1 MATQLFISHIT
12 EEAGIAA
19 TLKARITDDF
29 QVRLAIFL
37 SSDTESIAAGDEW
50 LTSVG
55 AAVRNSAVFIVI
67 CTPVSVTR
75 PWVNFEAG
83 AAWMRDIPVIPVCA
97 GGMRPRGLPMPLAA
111 RQGLDLGDAQGLRR
125 LYGRI
130 ADAVDCRL
138 PDRDY
143 EALAAELSATAAG
156 RRPAGQGGVAPDND
170 KAIGRDWTRLSA
182 IRATSGARLTSWP
195 PPRRS
200 RWRPRRKYSALM
212 TGSGSA
218 GVSRVT

>member
-19 TLKARITDDF
+19 KLKATMTDDF

-55 AAVRNSAVFIVI
+55 AALRNSAVFIVI
-67 CTPVSVTR
+67 CTRVSVTR

-83 AAWMRDIPVIPVCA
+83 AAWMRDIPVIPVCS
-97 GGMRPRGLPMPLAA
+97 GGLRPRELPMPLAA
-111 RQGLDLGDAQGLRR
+111 RQGLELSDAQGLRR

-130 ADAVDCRL
+130 AEAVDCR
-138 PDRDY
+138 PPVRDY
-143 EALAAELSATAAG
+143 EALAAELAATAAG
-156 RRPAGQGGVAPDND
+156 RRPAGQGAEAPDND
-170 KAIGRDWTRLSA
+170 QA
-182 IRATSGARLTSWP
+182 IRARLDEALSH
-195 PPRRS
+195 PRYK
-200 RWRPRRKYSALM
+200 WRTLDKLEIGRAH
-212 TGSGSA
+212 
-218 GVSRVT
+218 V

>member
-29 QVRLAIFL
+29 QVRLTIFL

-97 GGMRPRGLPMPLAA
+97 GGMRPRDLPMPLAA
-111 RQGLDLGDAQGLRR
+111 RQGLELSDAQGLRR

-130 ADAVDCRL
+130 VDAVDCPL
-138 PDRDY
+138 PRTGITRRGGRVFRHSGRT
-143 EALAAELSATAAG
+143 ET
-156 RRPAGQGGVAPDND
+156 RRPGWRGPGQRQGDQGET
-170 KAIGRDWTRLSA
+170 GRGSQ
-182 IRATSGARLTSWP
+182 P
-195 PPRRS
+195 
-200 RWRPRRKYSALM
+200 SALQV
-212 TGSGSA
+212 A
-218 GVSRVT
+218 HA